1 MEAVKTWEEIDSESE
16 AFSPRTGHTA
26 VSDEGMI
33 YVFGG
38 TDGLSRNNDMWVF
51 DPHTL
56 AWRELPTTGTK
67 PAPRSGSQACIQGS
81 QIYIFGGYTK
91 KDGDFFNDVHAFDT
105 QTFAWTELVPSSQ
118 EHVPLPRTDHS
129 LTLYNNSLYVFGG
142 YDGNRRFN
150 DLRQF
155 SLSTN
160 VWRNLT
166 SEQSPD
172 SRFGHTAVECKD
184 KMIVFGGWNGHDTLN
199 EVWSFSFLTTR
210 WSRVITTG
218 FIPPRYRHSAILV
231 GNSMFVFGGVNKDQQ
246 RFNDVFELNVN
257 LKHWIRV
264 DASGTIPTARTFHR
278 AVLFEGYM
286 YILGGFD
293 GVRRNDAYRLYL
305 QDLSPED
312 ELESNPLFETREQE
326 EDLPYN
332 WRLVRHTGDVYT
344 RRTGHAAVALNG
356 IFYVFGGTD
365 EHNRKND
372 ITAYTVHNKQ
382 WRKLP
387 GLGDVP
393 VARSGAK
400 GTAYKDKLY
409 FFGGY
414 TKKDGTYF
422 NDLVCYDVNTYQ
434 WTTPNTTGRAPTPR
448 TDHTVVGYE
457 NCLYVFAGYDG
468 RTRYNDLYKVNVD
481 TQDWELTN
489 PGGAAPLTR
498 FGHTAVVFNHSMYV
512 FGGWD
517 GHETLDDLYQYSFAS
532 NIWYEVRRVQGIKPN
547 PRYRHSMAVFGKSL
561 FVFGGVDKQQVRY
574 NDLYEFN
581 TDTKEWSLK
590 HASGQMPTSRT
601 FHRALMHGDDMYIL
615 GGFDGKRQNDLYVI
629 KLSKNS
635 SEHTSRPSSAFSRTY
650 NDIDEDA
657 LDYEALLRQNRI
669 LKQQIAEL
677 SDRLHREEERDQC
690 KICFEREIDA
700 VLLDCCH
707 RLMCTRCA
715 NKTGTCPVCRAAV
728 TRVITTYSA
737 Y

>member
-1 MEAVKTWEEIDSESE
+1 MEASKVWESVVTVSE

-26 VSDEGMI
+26 IADDNLI

-38 TDGLSRNNDMWVF
+38 TDGVSRNNDIWAF
-51 DPHTL
+51 DPHTS
-56 AWRELPTTGTK
+56 AWRSLPTTGAK
-67 PAPRSGSQACIQGS
+67 PAARSGTQAVIQGS
-81 QIYIFGGYTK
+81 KIYIFGGYTK
-91 KDGDFFNDVHAFDT
+91 KDGDFFNDVHSFDT
-105 QTFAWTELVPSSQ
+105 TTSTWTELVPTTQ
-118 EHVPLPRTDHS
+118 ENIPLARTDHS
-129 LTLYNNSLYVFGG
+129 LTLYGNSLYVFGG
-142 YDGNRRFN
+142 YDGSHRFN

-155 SLSTN
+155 SLSSNT
-160 VWRNLT
+160 WRNLASDT
-166 SEQSPD
+166 SPESC
-172 SRFGHTAVECKD
+172 FGHTAVECKD

-199 EVWSFSFLTTR
+199 EVWSFSFLTNR

-264 DASGTIPTARTFHR
+264 EAEGAVPTARTFHR

-286 YILGGFD
+286 FILGGFD
-293 GVRRNDAYRLYL
+293 GVRRNDTYKLYL

-312 ELESNPLFETREQE
+312 ELESNPLSLFESREQE
-326 EDLPYN
+326 EDQPYV
-332 WRLVRHTGDVYT
+332 WRLVRHQGEVYT
-344 RRTGHAAVALNG
+344 RRTGHTAEALNG

-372 ITAYTVHNKQ
+372 IHAFTSLNKQ

-387 GLGDVP
+387 GLGEVP
-393 VARSGAK
+393 LARSGAK
-400 GTAYKDKLY
+400 GSAYQDKLY

-422 NDLVCYDVNTYQ
+422 NDLVCYDVNSYQ
-434 WTTPNTTGRAPTPR
+434 WATLNPSGRSPSPR
-448 TDHTVVGYE
+448 TDHTVVRYE
-457 NCLYVFAGYDG
+457 HSLFIFAGYDG
-468 RTRYNDLYKVNVD
+468 RTRYNDLYRADLDSLV
-481 TQDWELTN
+481 WETIN
-489 PGGAAPLTR
+489 PGGAPPLTR
-498 FGHTAVVFNHSMYV
+498 FGHTAVVFNHSMYI

-532 NIWYEVRRVQGIKPN
+532 NIWYELRRVQGSRPS
-547 PRYRHSMAVFGKSL
+547 PRYRHSMVAYGKSL
-561 FVFGGVDKQQVRY
+561 FIFGGVDKQQVRY
-574 NDLYEFN
+574 NDLYEFQ
-581 TDTKEWSLK
+581 TDTKEWSVK

-629 KLSKNS
+629 KLSRTP
-635 SEHTSRPSSAFSRTY
+635 SEHSSRPSSAFSRSY
-650 NDIDEDA
+650 DIDDDA
-657 LDYEALLRQNRI
+657 MDYEALLRQNRI
-669 LKQQIAEL
+669 LKQQVSEL
-677 SDRLHREEERDQC
+677 SDRLHKEEERDQC
-690 KICFEREIDA
+690 KVTSRQICFEREIDS

-715 NKTGTCPVCRAAV
+715 NKTSIVSCT
-728 TRVITTYSA
+728 
-737 Y
+737 